1 MNCSRILATLF
12 FAVLFTFFALPAQA
26 HKMNVFSWAGGQQ
39 VYGEAFFS
47 GGRKAKNVPV
57 HVQDRKT
64 RTSLLTTQ
72 TDEAGKFQ
80 FTPPQQAVQQKL
92 DLLISVDSGD
102 GHRGEWLLTAD
113 EYLSPDNAPS
123 SDPQKKARLAASEGL
138 DVEMI
143 REIVRQELKRELVPI
158 KQHLAEGREKKVNPR
173 DILGGIGCIIGL
185 AGILAWFQSKKK
197 KKTSADR

>member
-1 MNCSRILATLF
+1 MNRSRILATLF

-26 HKMNVFSWAGGQQ
+26 HKMNVFSWAGDQYI
-39 VYGEAFFS
+39 YGEAFFS

-57 HVQDRKT
+57 HVQDSET

-72 TDEAGKFQ
+72 TDEEGKFQ

-92 DLLISVDSGD
+92 SLLISVDSGD

-123 SDPQKKARLAASEGL
+123 SALQKDRPTAEVL
-138 DVEMI
+138 DIEAI
-143 REIVRQELKRELVPI
+143 RKIVQQELQRELIPI
-158 KQHLAEGREKKVNPR
+158 KQHLTEGREKKISPR
-173 DILGGIGCIIGL
+173 DILGGVGCIIGL
-185 AGILAWFQSKKK
+185 AGILAWFQSNKKNKKK
-197 KKTSADR
+197 NSADR